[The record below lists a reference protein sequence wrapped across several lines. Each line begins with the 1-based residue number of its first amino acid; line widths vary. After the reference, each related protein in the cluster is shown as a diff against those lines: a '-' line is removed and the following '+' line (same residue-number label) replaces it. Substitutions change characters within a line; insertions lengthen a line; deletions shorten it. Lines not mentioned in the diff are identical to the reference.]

1 MPVLKQYNAETEQWE
16 PVVVGAQGPQGP
28 QGVQGIQGE
37 TGPAGA
43 DGSDGAD
50 GADGQ
55 GIATGG
61 TSGQVLAKASGT
73 DYDTEWVDQSG
84 GITTGKAIAMS
95 LVFGG

>member
-1 MPVLKQYNAETEQWE
+1 MPVLKQYNANTEQWE

-28 QGVQGIQGE
+28 QGIQGE
-37 TGPAGA
+37 VGPV
-43 DGSDGAD
+43 GAD

-61 TSGQVLAKASGT
+61 TSGQVLAKASST
-73 DYDTEWVDQSG
+73 DYDTEWVDQSA

-95 LVFGG
+95 MVFG